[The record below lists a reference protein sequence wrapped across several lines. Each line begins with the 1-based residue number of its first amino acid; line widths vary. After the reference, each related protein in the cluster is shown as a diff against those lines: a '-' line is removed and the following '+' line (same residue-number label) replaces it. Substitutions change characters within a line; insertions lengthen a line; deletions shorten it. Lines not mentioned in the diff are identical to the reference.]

1 MREHLAA
8 ELSVR
13 LAQIEVAATDPTAH
27 HTVRWLRLRAENGPA
42 AALEAVA
49 AAAFDLTDE
58 VCLEAVSGGDAAA
71 FERAASAAMDLFE
84 FCVSAQL
91 VAGR

>member
-13 LAQIEVAATDPTAH
+13 LARIEAAAAEPAAH

-42 AALEAVA
+42 SALEAVA
-49 AAAFDLTDE
+49 AAAFDLTDD
-58 VCLEAVSGGDAAA
+58 VCLEAVSSDDAPR
-71 FERAASAAMDLFE
+71 FERAASAATDLFD
-84 FCVSAQL
+84 FCVNARL
-91 VAGR
+91 VADH